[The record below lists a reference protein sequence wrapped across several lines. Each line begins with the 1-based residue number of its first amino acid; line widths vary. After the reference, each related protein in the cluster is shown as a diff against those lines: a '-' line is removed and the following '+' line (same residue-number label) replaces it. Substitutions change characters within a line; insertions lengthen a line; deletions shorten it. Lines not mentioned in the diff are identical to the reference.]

1 MTMVPAPGGT
11 TEANPVVGPQ
21 HFIAPW
27 CVEDDIPPKRVQGI
41 RDVDLA
47 RSIAGAT
54 NLLYTLSGRQFRT
67 GRSVVRP
74 CAPSSSYGTQS
85 YLYPYS
91 SMSGYGAAW
100 GFAAGWSWTAVGMG
114 WWQNGQDLSEL
125 VLQGPVRRINQVIVD
140 GEDLGGW
147 NPGGPGNPNFTL
159 YDGRRLVRNAV
170 QGGNGAASN
179 AWPWNQQ
186 LQLDLTNPGTFAVD
200 YEWGRP
206 PPPDGVIAA
215 IELSVAVAQAL
226 SGDDDTKLPSRVLSV
241 VTQGISIAVGDP
253 LTYIR
258 EDLTGLPLCDLFL
271 NAQNPAKLRRRS
283 VFLAPNTVIGRSQ
296 PGAPSIEQAY

>member
-1 MTMVPAPGGT
+1 MTLVPAPGGT
-11 TEANPVVGPQ
+11 TEADPIVGPQ
-21 HFIAPW
+21 HWIAPW
-27 CVEDDIPPKRVQGI
+27 CLEDDIPPKRIEGI
-41 RDVDLA
+41 RDVDVA

-54 NLLYTLSGRQFRT
+54 NLLYVLSGRQFRT

-125 VLQGPVRRINQVIVD
+125 LLQGPVRKINSVIVD
-140 GEDLGGW
+140 GENLGGW
-147 NPGGPGNPNFTL
+147 PPPNRNFTL

-170 QGGNGAASN
+170 QQAGGAASN

-186 LQLDLTNPGTFAVD
+186 LQLDLTNPGTFAID
-200 YEWGRP
+200 YEWGKP
-206 PPPDGVIAA
+206 PPPEGVVAC
-215 IELSVAVAQAL
+215 IELAIAVANAL
-226 SGDDDTKLPSRVLSV
+226 SGDEDAKLPSRVLSV
-241 VTQGISIAVGDP
+241 TTQGVSVAVGDP

-258 EDLTGLPLCDLFL
+258 EDLTGLPLVDMFL
-271 NAQNPAKLRRRS
+271 NAVNPAKLRRRS
-283 VFLAPNTVIGRSQ
+283 LFLGPNSVIGRGQ
-296 PGAPSIEQAY
+296 PNAPSLTEGSM